1 MGQRVGLGGLPT
13 PSVGCMPGHK
23 QYWPL
28 LQALQNWHWDFWSLY
43 IFCPECALTAASM
56 QLFLVPYSFFVFC
69 CWRRAGST
77 WNSYSK
83 ETPKES
89 TSQPDPGTPFRTW
102 VEHGASVKHLLEG
115 FNLSFLLVRR
125 LCGPIQISFFLGRQT
140 KKMPFYLCVHS

>member
-1 MGQRVGLGGLPT
+1 MPT
-13 PSVGCMPGHK
+13 PSVSCMPGHK
-23 QYWPL
+23 QYPAFAPGSSKL
-28 LQALQNWHWDFWSLY
+28 GFWSLC

-56 QLFLVPYSFFVFC
+56 QLFLVPNSFFVFC

-89 TSQPDPGTPFRTW
+89 NSQSDPGTPFRTW

-125 LCGPIQISFFLGRQT
+125 LCGPVQISFFLGRQT
-140 KKMPFYLCVHS
+140 KKYAFLSLCVHS

>member
-1 MGQRVGLGGLPT
+1 MGLCAEGRHITLL
-13 PSVGCMPGHK
+13 
-23 QYWPL
+23 L
-28 LQALQNWHWDFWSLY
+28 LQALQNWQLGFLVFLY
-43 IFCPECALTAASM
+43 LLFRICPNCPCML
-56 QLFLVPYSFFVFC
+56 LFLVPNSFFVFC

-89 TSQPDPGTPFRTW
+89 NSQSDPGTPFRTW

-125 LCGPIQISFFLGRQT
+125 LCGPVQISFFLGRQT
-140 KKMPFYLCVHS
+140 KKYAFLSLCVHS